1 MCSICGGTVEPLLA
15 IGAMSV
21 MAMYFSK
28 IKIYF
33 KEKIK

>member
-15 IGAMSV
+15 IGLISAIV
-21 MAMYFSK
+21 MYFSR
-28 IKIYF
+28 IKNYF